1 MESRIQRRPT
11 RRERSPTRQKPFGNS
26 TKSRVSRGN
35 DVGSVSSIDPLWT
48 VEDVSTYL
56 GVPVKTLYQW
66 KWRGEGP
73 PVRKVGRYLRYDPV
87 AVKRWVTQAA

>member
-1 MESRIQRRPT
+1 M
-11 RRERSPTRQKPFGNS
+11 
-26 TKSRVSRGN
+26 
-35 DVGSVSSIDPLWT
+35 GSVSSIDPLWT

>member
-1 MESRIQRRPT
+1 
-11 RRERSPTRQKPFGNS
+11 
-26 TKSRVSRGN
+26 VSRGN

-56 GVPVKTLYQW
+56 GVPVKTLYQR

>member
-1 MESRIQRRPT
+1 M
-11 RRERSPTRQKPFGNS
+11 
-26 TKSRVSRGN
+26 SRGN

-87 AVKRWVTQAA
+87 AVKHWVTQAA